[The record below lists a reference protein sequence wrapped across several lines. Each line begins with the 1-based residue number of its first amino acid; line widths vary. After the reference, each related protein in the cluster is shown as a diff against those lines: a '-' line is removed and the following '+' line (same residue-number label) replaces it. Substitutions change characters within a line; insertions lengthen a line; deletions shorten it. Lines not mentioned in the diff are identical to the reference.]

1 MDNCRS
7 LLSINRMDRVPN
19 ARIRELCRVPKSLD
33 ERIDKGGSNMLIGWR
48 MIGLLRESI
57 GVCCSRSV
65 GRPRKRWIDTVKN
78 CLRTIGLDM
87 SQALRMMKDRS
98 DWGVCEEMNP

>member
-33 ERIDKGGSNMLIGWR
+33 ERIDKGGSNMLRGWR

-57 GVCCSRSV
+57 GECAVVAQWV
-65 GRPRKRWIDTVKN
+65 GRGRD
-78 CLRTIGLDM
+78 GLI
-87 SQALRMMKDRS
+87 L
-98 DWGVCEEMNP
+98 